1 MLAVMILSVIAPPA
15 TYNCVRRC
23 PVGPAGRPPH
33 LLLWKVAPGTPSTLP
48 AYAQVDLS
56 APLPDHAWSPAN
68 PPATC
73 YQRSAKPN
81 LCRSSPSLSRP
92 GQRGTHPCSR
102 CTIRSFAG
110 RRDLWCAKSRRSG
123 RSLPVAASRPGLPA
137 AQRPQT
143 TLRMLAPR
151 ADRRDHPPEPPP
163 PPPPPPPF
171 FPPLLYAPTFFFF
184 PRRWIP
190 RP

>member
-92 GQRGTHPCSR
+92 GQRGDASLFPLYH
-102 CTIRSFAG
+102 SFICWAAG
-110 RRDLWCAKSRRSG
+110 
-123 RSLPVAASRPGLPA
+123 SLVCKIA
-137 AQRPQT
+137 
-143 TLRMLAPR
+143 
-151 ADRRDHPPEPPP
+151 
-163 PPPPPPPF
+163 
-171 FPPLLYAPTFFFF
+171 
-184 PRRWIP
+184 
-190 RP
+190 